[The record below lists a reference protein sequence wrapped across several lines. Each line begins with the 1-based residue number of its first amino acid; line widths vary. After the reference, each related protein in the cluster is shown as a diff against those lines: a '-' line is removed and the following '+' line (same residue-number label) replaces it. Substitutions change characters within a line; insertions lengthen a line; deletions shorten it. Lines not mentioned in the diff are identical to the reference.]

1 MRERFLTLWVTMWSP
16 RLVTVRM
23 IAAPVA
29 AAAPA
34 RSASPDLAHV
44 RVAPA
49 GAVRSSRVGPL
60 AFLREKIRQ
69 LINVRR
75 VTLFGVFLNIAGM
88 FCWYSPI
95 GLFLS
100 SSIGCLAPSH
110 LWPGT
115 NAGGITTSFCFG
127 GFKFMPP
134 IFWKCQNY
142 SMLILWSLQ
151 RLIDI
156 N

>member
-1 MRERFLTLWVTMWSP
+1 MRAP

-29 AAAPA
+29 SAAPA
-34 RSASPDLAHV
+34 RSTSPDLAHV

-49 GAVRSSRVGPL
+49 RAVGRSRVRPF
-60 AFLREKIRQ
+60 AFLKENNRHLAIQDRQ
-69 LINVRR
+69 
-75 VTLFGVFLNIAGM
+75 VTLFGVFLKIAGI

-110 LWPGT
+110 L
-115 NAGGITTSFCFG
+115 
-127 GFKFMPP
+127 
-134 IFWKCQNY
+134 
-142 SMLILWSLQ
+142 
-151 RLIDI
+151 
-156 N
+156 